1 MITIIGTTEETDYII
16 EQLACGACEG
26 CPGRAECRESREKD
40 EPDDGQSCGEV
51 IRRHIEIIN
60 REE

>member
-1 MITIIGTTEETDYII
+1 MITIIGTPEETDYII

-26 CPGRAECRESREKD
+26 CPGRAECRTIRVN

-51 IRRHIEIIN
+51 IRRHIKIVNEG
-60 REE
+60 

>member
-26 CPGRAECRESREKD
+26 CPGRAECRKAEKRTSRTTGKAA
-40 EPDDGQSCGEV
+40 GK
-51 IRRHIEIIN
+51 
-60 REE
+60 